1 VSRSSAAA
9 AASQRSAKLR
19 SLLREVA
26 AHHAWLKGKAEGERA
41 NLSRANFAGL
51 NLHDPDLSNA
61 EMRLISTDGVG
72 TTSPIPDLR
81 RGVPS
86 IVAAATRRVKGRPAS
101 YAGLYRP
108 SENSCIAAGERI
120 AGALLP
126 RNNHR
131 MSFRGAT

>member
-41 NLSRANFAGL
+41 NLSRANF
-51 NLHDPDLSNA
+51 
-61 EMRLISTDGVG
+61 
-72 TTSPIPDLR
+72 
-81 RGVPS
+81 
-86 IVAAATRRVKGRPAS
+86 VAAATRRVKGRPAS